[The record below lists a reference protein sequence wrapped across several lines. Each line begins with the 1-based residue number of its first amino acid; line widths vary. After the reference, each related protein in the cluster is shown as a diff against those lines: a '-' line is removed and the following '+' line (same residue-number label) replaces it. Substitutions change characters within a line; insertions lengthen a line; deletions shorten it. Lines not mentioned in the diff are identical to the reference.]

1 MDQSGASPA
10 LSINIGLKK
19 VFMPDD
25 EDDLLGVK

>member
-1 MDQSGASPA
+1 VEGLSA
-10 LSINIGLKK
+10 LRINIGLEK